1 MITQEHLDII
11 AREAQKAVS
20 LQTIHEVAKEV
31 LATQNNMREL
41 ELRRDSLK
49 AEIVSIEAEADKQK
63 AEYDKA
69 VSVRQAEY
77 KARMVQL
84 DYDYDKHKA
93 DKEAELMS
101 IQHAY
106 NDEQAK
112 LSAVRAEYEKQHAEL
127 KHQVEVT
134 RKELNDLKSDLES
147 LKSKHGIQ

>member
-1 MITQEHLDII
+1 MITQEHVDIV

-20 LQTIHEVAKEV
+20 LQMIHETAKEI
-31 LATQNNMREL
+31 LASQNNAREL

-77 KARMVQL
+77 KARMEQL
-84 DYDYDKHKA
+84 DHDYDKHK
-93 DKEAELMS
+93 DTKEAELMS

-106 NDEQAK
+106 NDEQVK

-127 KHQVEVT
+127 KHQVEET

-147 LKSKHGIQ
+147 LKSKHGIK